1 MLLDVGRFVQ
11 NKVMR
16 KFLAAL
22 FVFALPFAAL
32 SGTALS
38 FRAQAGARPA
48 AQQTSP
54 APTPAQPASAPTGSD
69 AQTAGTP
76 PRAGLHIV
84 VVDPAHGGAGVCAR
98 GTGGIRGG
106 DIGVAVAAEVRTAL

>member
-38 FRAQAGARPA
+38 FRPQARARA
-48 AQQTSP
+48 APQQTSP

-69 AQTAGTP
+69 AQTAVTA
-76 PRAGLHIV
+76 PRAGLNIGV
-84 VVDPAHGGAGVCAR
+84 LDPAHGGAGLGAR
-98 GTGGIRGG
+98 GAGGIEGG
-106 DIGVAVAAEVRTAL
+106 ALWVE